1 MSLSP
6 SRRLDILVL
15 CHSYLNTGN
24 KYSPEPHPP
33 VFLFLYN
40 KDKKDYDKINITDRA
55 VPEPFADGLLNL
67 FELAEEQNIHIKFM
81 DDAVRDKDIDEYQY
95 NSIETLL
102 EEKLKFDY
110 IFPIKCTGKVA
121 LKYMPFLKPHGKMLE
136 PNFKVEPDFVT
147 PALRGQI
154 IAARQT
160 FPSVIDGQK
169 VIEFHAYLASKELY
183 ISKDDE
189 DINEGYGWYIIHS
202 PVAIS
207 RSKSKSKS
215 RSRSRIRSR
224 SRSRSRSKSGGK
236 KSKKTKKIKSK
247 K

>member
-1 MSLSP
+1 M
-6 SRRLDILVL
+6 
-15 CHSYLNTGN
+15 
-24 KYSPEPHPP
+24 
-33 VFLFLYN
+33 YN

-224 SRSRSRSKSGGK
+224 SRSRSKSGGK
-236 KSKKTKKIKSK
+236 KSKHRSTKRRFKSK

>member
-6 SRRLDILVL
+6 SSKRLDILVL

-81 DDAVRDKDIDEYQY
+81 DDAVRDEDIDEYQY
-95 NSIETLL
+95 NSSETLL
-102 EEKLKFDY
+102 KEKLKFDY

-121 LKYMPFLKPHGKMLE
+121 LKYLPFLKPGGKMLE
-136 PNFKVEPDFVT
+136 PYFKVESDFVT
-147 PALRGQI
+147 PALRAQI

-160 FPSVIDGQK
+160 FPGEIDGQK
-169 VIEFHAYLASKELY
+169 VIEFHAYLASKNLY

-189 DINEGYGWYIIHS
+189 DIKEGYGWYIIHS
-202 PVAIS
+202 PLALK
-207 RSKSKSKS
+207 KSK
-215 RSRSRIRSR
+215 

-236 KSKKTKKIKSK
+236 KSRSRSKSGGKRSVGKKSK
-247 K
+247 RRSNWI